1 MIPFISFDYTN
12 KLLREKLLNKT
23 AEVLDSKNYVLGNEV
38 NQFEKGFA
46 KSLNINYA
54 IGVGNGLEAL
64 IISLKALDIKAGD
77 EIIVPSNTYIAS
89 WLAISQ
95 IGATIVPVEPD
106 IQTYNID
113 PKKIEE
119 KINPKT
125 KAIMPVH
132 LYGQAS
138 DMKSIMD
145 IANKYNLYVIEDNA
159 QAQLASWSG
168 RYTGTFGH
176 INATSFY
183 PTKNL
188 GAFGEAGCI
197 TTDSE
202 KLMKFCKSYRNY
214 GSEKKYINSLKGV
227 NSRLDELQAGYLN
240 IKLKLL
246 EKFTKQ
252 RRELADYYFN
262 NLSGIENLIL
272 PHQDEKSYSVFHLYV
287 LQTPKRDELQ
297 TYLNKNGIGTS
308 IHYPIPPHL
317 QEAYSNLGYKKGDFP
332 VAEKLANSLLS
343 IPLFP
348 GLKKSEQEF
357 IIDSIRQFFK

>member
-12 KLLREKLLNKT
+12 KLLREKFLNKT
-23 AEVLDSKNYVLGNEV
+23 SEVLDSKNYVLGNEV

-145 IANKYNLYVIEDNA
+145 IANKHNLYVIEDNA

-240 IKLKLL
+240 VKFKLL

-252 RRELADYYFN
+252 RREL
-262 NLSGIENLIL
+262 
-272 PHQDEKSYSVFHLYV
+272 
-287 LQTPKRDELQ
+287 
-297 TYLNKNGIGTS
+297 
-308 IHYPIPPHL
+308 
-317 QEAYSNLGYKKGDFP
+317 
-332 VAEKLANSLLS
+332 
-343 IPLFP
+343 
-348 GLKKSEQEF
+348 
-357 IIDSIRQFFK
+357 

>member
-12 KLLREKLLNKT
+12 KLLREKFLNKT

-145 IANKYNLYVIEDNA
+145 IANKHNLYVIEDNA

-240 IKLKLL
+240 VKFKLL

-272 PHQDEKSYSVFHLYV
+272 PHQDEKSHSVFHLYV
-287 LQTPKRDELQ
+287 IQTPKRDELQ

-308 IHYPIPPHL
+308 IHYP
-317 QEAYSNLGYKKGDFP
+317 
-332 VAEKLANSLLS
+332 NSTTSSRS
-343 IPLFP
+343 I
-348 GLKKSEQEF
+348 
-357 IIDSIRQFFK
+357 

>member
-12 KLLREKLLNKT
+12 KLLREKFLNKT

-240 IKLKLL
+240 IKFKLL

-252 RRELADYYFN
+252 RRELADYYFD

-343 IPLFP
+343 IPLYP

-357 IIDSIRQFFK
+357 IIDSIRQFF

>member
-12 KLLREKLLNKT
+12 KLLREKFLYKT
-23 AEVLDSKNYVLGNEV
+23 AEVIDSKNYVLGNEV
-38 NQFEKGFA
+38 NQFEEDFA
-46 KSLNINYA
+46 KSLSINYA
-54 IGVGNGLEAL
+54 IGVGNGLDAL
-64 IISLKALDIKAGD
+64 IISLKALDIKVGD
-77 EIIVPSNTYIAS
+77 EVIVPSNTYIAS
-89 WLAISQ
+89 WLAVSQ
-95 IGATIVPVEPD
+95 VGATIVPVEPD

-240 IKLKLL
+240 VKFKLL

-252 RRELADYYFN
+252 RRELAAYYFN

-287 LQTPKRDELQ
+287 LQTAKRDELQ
-297 TYLNKNGIGTS
+297 THLNKNGIGTS

-332 VAEKLANSLLS
+332 IAEKLANSLLS
-343 IPLFP
+343 IPLYP

-357 IIDSIRQFFK
+357 IIDSIRQFF

>member
-12 KLLREKLLNKT
+12 KLLREKFLYKT
-23 AEVLDSKNYVLGNEV
+23 AEVIDSKNYVLGNEV
-38 NQFEKGFA
+38 NQFEEDFA
-46 KSLNINYA
+46 KSLSINYA
-54 IGVGNGLEAL
+54 IGVGNGLDAL
-64 IISLKALDIKAGD
+64 IISLKALDIKVGD
-77 EIIVPSNTYIAS
+77 EVIVPSNTYIAS
-89 WLAISQ
+89 WLAVSQ
-95 IGATIVPVEPD
+95 VGATIVPVEPD

-202 KLMKFCKSYRNY
+202 KLMKFCKTYRNY

-240 IKLKLL
+240 VKFKLL

-252 RRELADYYFN
+252 RRELAAYYFN

-287 LQTPKRDELQ
+287 LQTAKRDELQ
-297 TYLNKNGIGTS
+297 THLNKNGIGTS

-332 VAEKLANSLLS
+332 IAEKLANSLLS
-343 IPLFP
+343 IPLYP

-357 IIDSIRQFFK
+357 IIDSIRQFF

>member
-145 IANKYNLYVIEDNA
+145 IANKHNLYVIEDNA

-240 IKLKLL
+240 VKFKLL

-252 RRELADYYFN
+252 RRELADYYFD

-343 IPLFP
+343 IPLYP

-357 IIDSIRQFFK
+357 IIDSIRQFF

>member
-12 KLLREKLLNKT
+12 KLLREKFLNKT

>member
-12 KLLREKLLNKT
+12 KLLREKFLNKT
-23 AEVLDSKNYVLGNEV
+23 AEVIDSRNYVLGNEL
-38 NQFEKGFA
+38 NQFEEGFA
-46 KSLNINYA
+46 QSLNINYA
-54 IGVGNGLEAL
+54 IGVGNGLDAL
-64 IISLKALDIKAGD
+64 IISLKALDIKVGD
-77 EIIVPSNTYIAS
+77 EVIVPSNTYIAS

-95 IGATIVPVEPD
+95 VGATIVPVEPD

-125 KAIMPVH
+125 RAIMPVH

-145 IANKYNLYVIEDNA
+145 IANKHNLYVIEDNA

-240 IKLKLL
+240 VKFKLL

-252 RRELADYYFN
+252 RRELADYYFD

-317 QEAYSNLGYKKGDFP
+317 QKAYSNLGYKKGDFP

-343 IPLFP
+343 IPLYP

-357 IIDSIRQFFK
+357 IIDSIRQFF

>member
-12 KLLREKLLNKT
+12 KLLREKFLNKT
-23 AEVLDSKNYVLGNEV
+23 SEVLDSKNYVLGNEV

-240 IKLKLL
+240 VKFKLL